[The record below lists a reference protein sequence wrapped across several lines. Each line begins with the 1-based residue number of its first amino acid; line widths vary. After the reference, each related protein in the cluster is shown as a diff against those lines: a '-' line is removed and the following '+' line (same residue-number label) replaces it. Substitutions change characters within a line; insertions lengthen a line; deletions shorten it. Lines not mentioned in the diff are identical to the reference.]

1 MIELS
6 VPDEA
11 LEVLRPLFVSVEG
24 SCESWGD
31 EEVVRRMLIRGA
43 MQYAK
48 SAGKT
53 WEEVQATAASLRS
66 ALS

>member
-11 LEVLRPLFVSVEG
+11 LDVLRPLFVSVEG
-24 SCESWGD
+24 SCESWSD
-31 EEVVRRMLIRGA
+31 EEVVRRILIRGA

-48 SAGKT
+48 SAGLA

>member
-11 LEVLRPLFVSVEG
+11 LDVLRPLFVSVEG
-24 SCESWGD
+24 SCESWSD
-31 EEVVRRMLIRGA
+31 EEVVRRILIRGA

-48 SAGKT
+48 SAGQP